1 MALRGR
7 RLWLQIDSP
16 ENLRTLRRA
25 ELIASG
31 RPIPRNRFLGA

>member
-1 MALRGR
+1 M
-7 RLWLQIDSP
+7 IVDSP